1 MSPAVALLKTIRPH
15 QWVKNVFV
23 AAPLVFSKHL
33 TNPAFMTRTALAVLA
48 FSLVSGAVY
57 CFNDV
62 NDVEADRAHP
72 KKQHR
77 PIAAGALSE
86 RSALTAAALLAMI
99 AFCISF
105 ALSWKLAAVLGIYA
119 VQNVAYSLRLKHV
132 AFVDVGLIALGF
144 ILRVLAGA
152 FAIGVP
158 ASEWLIACTALLAT
172 FLGFGKRAHELAWAD
187 RTGGTTE
194 TRASLAGYSLPTVR
208 IAMYTLAVATI
219 CVYIAYTLDAHVV
232 EMFHTSRLVYSAPF
246 VAIAMVR
253 FIWLALWRPRDES
266 PTEAMLKDPLFL
278 LDLAAAVATILY
290 VIYGGRH
297 AG

>member
-23 AAPLVFSKHL
+23 AAPLVFSQHL
-33 TNPAFMTRTALAVLA
+33 QNPAYMARTALAVLA
-48 FSLVSGAVY
+48 FSLLSGAVY

-72 KKQHR
+72 KKRRR
-77 PIAAGALSE
+77 PIAAGHLSE
-86 RSALTAAALLAMI
+86 RAALTAAALLATI
-99 AFCISF
+99 ALGGCL
-105 ALSWKLAAVLGIYA
+105 ALSWKLAVVAAIYGA
-119 VQNVAYSLRLKHV
+119 QNVAYSLRLKHV

-158 ASEWLIACTALLAT
+158 ASGWLLVCTALLAT
-172 FLGFGKRAHELAWAD
+172 FLGFGKRAHELAWAE
-187 RTGGTTE
+187 RSGGTTS
-194 TRASLAGYSLPTVR
+194 TRAALAGYSLPTVR
-208 IAMYTLAVATI
+208 VAMYLLAFATI
-219 CVYIAYTLDAHVV
+219 AVYIAYTLDPHVIA
-232 EMFHTSRLVYSAPF
+232 MFHTSELVYSAPF
-246 VAIAMVR
+246 VAIGIAR

-266 PTEAMLKDPLFL
+266 PTEAMLKDPWFL